1 MGVNRRNILGLVAV
15 TGAGYRAVIAQVPP
29 AAARGAAPVRSPDDE
44 LQIARAQRL
53 RDAQRIA
60 MVNLPQT
67 VEPAFQF
74 RA

>member
-1 MGVNRRNILGLVAV
+1 MSVNRRQMLGLAV
-15 TGAGYRAVIAQVPP
+15 VTAAGLPAVLAQAPP
-29 AAARGAAPVRSPDDE
+29 AAVRSPDDE